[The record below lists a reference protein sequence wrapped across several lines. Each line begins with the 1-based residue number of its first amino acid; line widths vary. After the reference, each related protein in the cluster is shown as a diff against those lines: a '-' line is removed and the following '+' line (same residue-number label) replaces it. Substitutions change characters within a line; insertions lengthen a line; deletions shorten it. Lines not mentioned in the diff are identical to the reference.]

1 MLDAIILGLITGFA
15 VAQLANWLD
24 FAMDYG
30 HFLGKLRLNR
40 AWKTAKKTG
49 NVEQLEMEI
58 QGTVGKP
65 PDQQVSRMD
74 RAYWDLSRFD
84 AGLKLWL
91 CKYCFGSRFSLV
103 ASITGCVIFWLTFGA
118 LSGLIFFTVSNS
130 FFWYIINK

>member
-1 MLDAIILGLITGFA
+1 MLDALVLGFVAGFA

-30 HFLGKLRLNR
+30 HFLGRLRLNK

-49 NVEQLEMEI
+49 HAKQLEMEI
-58 QGTVGKP
+58 QGSVGKP
-65 PDQQVSRMD
+65 ADEQISRMD
-74 RAYWDLSRFD
+74 RAYWDLARFD
-84 AGLKLWL
+84 PGLKLWL

-103 ASITGCVIFWLTFGA
+103 VSLAGGVTFGLTFGA
-118 LSGLIFFTVSNS
+118 LEGVVFFTVSNS